1 MMPDEDEQ
9 EISWS
14 LPVPWKKV
22 LALRISVV
30 DWHPG

>member
-9 EISWS
+9 EIFWS
-14 LPVPWKKV
+14 LPVPWKGV

-30 DWHPG
+30 DRYPG